1 MRGRFVEENEQEKE
15 NKDLV
20 GVRKP
25 KKKAYEKSHT
35 PKITSQCSD
44 SNRGPAHY
52 ECAALPAELHW
63 HRKRA
68 SARTRTEDLRITNA
82 PLYQLSYTGLSADR
96 LCERRAI
103 YG

>member
-1 MRGRFVEENEQEKE
+1 MKGRFVEEINKKKE

-35 PKITSQCSD
+35 PKSQ
-44 SNRGPAHY
+44 
-52 ECAALPAELHW
+52 
-63 HRKRA
+63 A

-82 PLYQLSYTGLSADR
+82 PLYQLSYTGLSTDR

>member
-52 ECAALPAELHW
+52 ECAALPTELHW
-63 HRKRA
+63 PIRR
-68 SARTRTEDLRITNA
+68 SALRTARYIWLDFRFVKIFFALFVCF
-82 PLYQLSYTGLSADR
+82 LK
-96 LCERRAI
+96 
-103 YG
+103 

>member
-1 MRGRFVEENEQEKE
+1 MKGRFVEEINKKKE

-35 PKITSQCSD
+35 PKSQ
-44 SNRGPAHY
+44 
-52 ECAALPAELHW
+52 
-63 HRKRA
+63 A

-82 PLYQLSYTGLSADR
+82 PLYQLSYTGESSCKSIA
-96 LCERRAI
+96 
-103 YG
+103 

>member
-1 MRGRFVEENEQEKE
+1 MKGRFVEEINKKKE

-35 PKITSQCSD
+35 PKSQ
-44 SNRGPAHY
+44 
-52 ECAALPAELHW
+52 
-63 HRKRA
+63 A

-82 PLYQLSYTGLSADR
+82 PLYQLSYTGT
-96 LCERRAI
+96 EREPVLGLEPRTCALRMRRSTN
-103 YG
+103 

>member
-1 MRGRFVEENEQEKE
+1 MKGRFVEEINKKKE

-35 PKITSQCSD
+35 PKSQ
-44 SNRGPAHY
+44 
-52 ECAALPAELHW
+52 
-63 HRKRA
+63 A

-82 PLYQLSYTGLSADR
+82 PLYQLSYTGTGREPVLGLEPRTCALR
-96 LCERRAI
+96 MRRSTN
-103 YG
+103 

>member
-1 MRGRFVEENEQEKE
+1 MKGRFVEEINKKKE

-35 PKITSQCSD
+35 PKSQ
-44 SNRGPAHY
+44 
-52 ECAALPAELHW
+52 
-63 HRKRA
+63 A

-82 PLYQLSYTGLSADR
+82 PLYQLSYTGT
-96 LCERRAI
+96 EREPVLGLEPGTCALRMRRSTN
-103 YG
+103 